1 MSQYFDNDKNIKS
14 ERKIIKFNFNNKV
27 FSIYSDNGVFS
38 KDRFD
43 YGTRVLLN
51 SVDIDKL
58 SGNVLDLGCGLGVV
72 GIILGTFNKCIN
84 IDMVD
89 INERAISLV
98 RDNLT
103 LNKVKAN
110 AFSSD
115 VYSNVN
121 KKYDYII
128 TNPPIRA
135 GKEVVRKFLFGGYD
149 YLNDNGMLY
158 FVMRKDHG
166 VKSMIKELE
175 SKYNELN
182 NKIDTYEYKNTEERE
197 MDEKYKSYLDNKI
210 SSLNDEIKIVNKE
223 LDELRDIEL
232 KDVTIVNKIKEYIDK
247 LDNDLARIDRI
258 LNESANM
265 DISFEVYERLES
277 AKEELESKQIRN
289 KDTLEK
295 AEKVLENV
303 RINRTNSNSKKE
315 ILEEEFD
322 KCTIKKNNIS
332 TKLKED
338 NYINTTERIIDI
350 NEKEK
355 IRVELDYLN
364 NKKDVIYVDAIKVKD
379 ELIREWSTKKEN
391 FVERTNNY
399 KEEIIKEQEEKNVDK
414 VEVVNNKPVIEENEI
429 LRNEELILE
438 EKPEYKEIE
447 EEKEITSEE
456 KKNNNRIELDW

>member
-1 MSQYFDNDKNIKS
+1 MNNNFETIKS
-14 ERKIIKFNFNNKV
+14 LV
-27 FSIYSDNGVFS
+27 S
-38 KDRFD
+38 
-43 YGTRVLLN
+43 LLVKK
-51 SVDIDKL
+51 SGFDIDKNYSEEEL
-58 SGNVLDLGCGLGVV
+58 AKTKENIQKLQSEKESSNNQKTLGKIIDTLKLRQANWENNAEIV
-72 GIILGTFNKCIN
+72 GK
-84 IDMVD
+84 
-89 INERAISLV
+89 SL
-98 RDNLT
+98 
-103 LNKVKAN
+103 LNAYKEGKDYSQVKARIELLGN
-110 AFSSD
+110 LAYKGTENLSAGNL
-115 VYSNVN
+115 YS
-121 KKYDYII
+121 K
-128 TNPPIRA
+128 
-135 GKEVVRKFLFGGYD
+135 L
-149 YLNDNGMLY
+149 
-158 FVMRKDHG
+158 
-166 VKSMIKELE
+166 SELE

-295 AEKVLENV
+295 AEKMLENV

-315 ILEEEFD
+315 ILEEELD
-322 KCTIKKNNIS
+322 KCTTKKNNIS

-391 FVERTNNY
+391 FVEKTNNY

-414 VEVVNNKPVIEENEI
+414 VEVVNNKPVIEENEV

-447 EEKEITSEE
+447 EEKETKKEMTSEE

>member
-14 ERKIIKFNFNNKV
+14 ERKIIKFNFDNK
-27 FSIYSDNGVFS
+27 VFS

-110 AFSSD
+110 VFSSD

-175 SKYNELN
+175 SKYN
-182 NKIDTYEYKNTEERE
+182 
-197 MDEKYKSYLDNKI
+197 
-210 SSLNDEIKIVNKE
+210 
-223 LDELRDIEL
+223 
-232 KDVTIVNKIKEYIDK
+232 VTIVNKDKGFYIVS
-247 LDNDLARIDRI
+247 L
-258 LNESANM
+258 
-265 DISFEVYERLES
+265 
-277 AKEELESKQIRN
+277 
-289 KDTLEK
+289 
-295 AEKVLENV
+295 
-303 RINRTNSNSKKE
+303 
-315 ILEEEFD
+315 
-322 KCTIKKNNIS
+322 
-332 TKLKED
+332 TKHL
-338 NYINTTERIIDI
+338 
-350 NEKEK
+350 
-355 IRVELDYLN
+355 
-364 NKKDVIYVDAIKVKD
+364 
-379 ELIREWSTKKEN
+379 
-391 FVERTNNY
+391 
-399 KEEIIKEQEEKNVDK
+399 
-414 VEVVNNKPVIEENEI
+414 
-429 LRNEELILE
+429 
-438 EKPEYKEIE
+438 
-447 EEKEITSEE
+447 
-456 KKNNNRIELDW
+456 